1 MIRRTDWLIGTQ
13 VLAAIGVVWMLL
25 LGFDLVQNFATDA
38 SGAGKGD
45 YTIGTVALSLAWTLP
60 RRAYA
65 LYVHAA
71 VVGAILGLGS
81 LAATSEI
88 TAMRAG
94 GLSKG
99 RIAGSALLAIGVVLI
114 LVVAVGE
121 TLAPYGDNRAEQIE
135 AGAKEKDLIGTGKN
149 GLWKREGNQLIHAL
163 HGRVGKAGV
172 ELSDL
177 RIYTFDDAGELTTI
191 TSAKRAAQVD
201 GVWHLYELARQ
212 SFGKEQIVSTTAADE
227 VWPVIL
233 EQRLLQVSIV
243 KADNVAIR
251 DLALNIAYLE
261 RNQMNAD
268 EQRAAFWQRIF
279 YPLEVLLLAACML
292 PFAFGA
298 LRSGGFGLRLMIGV
312 VVAILW
318 QFFAKALITFAG
330 VYHVDHRLAHGLPC
344 VFLLIVAVS
353 YFRRRA

>member
-13 VLAAIGVVWMLL
+13 VLAAIALVWLL
-25 LGFDLVQNFATDA
+25 LIGFDLVQNFAADA
-38 SGAGKGD
+38 SGAGKGG
-45 YTIGTVALSLAWTLP
+45 YTVGTVAQSLAWTMP
-60 RRAYA
+60 RRAYV
-65 LYVHAA
+65 LYVYAA
-71 VVGAILGLGS
+71 VIGAVLGLGS

-99 RIAGSALLAIGVVLI
+99 RIAGSALLAIGVVLA
-114 LVVAVGE
+114 LVVAMGE
-121 TLAPYGDNRAEQIE
+121 TLAPFGDHRAEQIE

-163 HGRVGKAGV
+163 HGRVGKNGV
-172 ELSDL
+172 ELADL
-177 RIYTFDDAGELTTI
+177 RVYGFDDGGALTSI

-201 GVWHLYELARQ
+201 GQWHLYDLSRQ
-212 SFGKEQIVSTTAADE
+212 QFGHEQISTTTAADE
-227 VWPVIL
+227 LWPVIL

-243 KADNVAIR
+243 KAENLAVT
-251 DLALNIAYLE
+251 DLRLNIDYLE

-268 EQRAAFWQRIF
+268 EQRSALWQRIF
-279 YPLEVLLLAACML
+279 YPLEVLLLAACTL

-312 VVAILW
+312 VVAIVW
-318 QFFAKALITFAG
+318 QVFARSVVTFAG

-344 VFLLIVAVS
+344 AFLLIVAVS